1 MNRFEK
7 LEYLIEPCSSEF
19 IKECQF
25 LDEMV
30 SWMSEDQF
38 DAFYEHVCSCWDIKT
53 QDQDQEELDEELD
66 DAMNEFTVEDDE
78 MIPA

>member
-7 LEYLIEPCSSEF
+7 LDYLLETCSTTF
-19 IKECQF
+19 IKECEF

-30 SWMSEDQF
+30 RWMSEEQF
-38 DAFYEHVCSCWDIKT
+38 NEFFEHVCSCWDIKDPEDT
-53 QDQDQEELDEELD
+53 EDE
-66 DAMNEFTVEDDE
+66 MNEFTVENDE

>member
-7 LEYLIEPCSSEF
+7 LNYLLETCSTSF
-19 IKECQF
+19 IQNCMF

-30 SWMSEDQF
+30 SWMSEEQF
-38 DAFYEHVCSCWDIKT
+38 NEFFEHVCSCWDIK
-53 QDQDQEELDEELD
+53 DPEDK
-66 DAMNEFTVEDDE
+66 MNEFTVENDE